1 MRHSKIEIESRRA
14 ALVQL
19 IRDEQ
24 FVSVGAVCERLN
36 ISEATARR
44 DLKVLEAS
52 KQIERTN
59 GGALAA
65 FDREFQS
72 FRRRLQL
79 NASAKDH
86 IAEQAL
92 GSIEPGMSL
101 FLDAG
106 TTAYAVAKKL
116 AQSPVPRI
124 SVYSNNIPV
133 ASILAEADLRVI
145 LTGGEF
151 LNQQSALF
159 GTVAER
165 VIEETTFDICFM
177 GAEGMSNEG
186 VWNSTADLVRFQRTV
201 IKHSHQSCILL
212 DKSKLGRRTRTFLS
226 PWKDIARLITDA
238 TPTELREHSV
248 NIGQQSISS

>member
-159 GTVAER
+159 GSVAER
-165 VIEETTFDICFM
+165 AIEETSFDICFIS
-177 GAEGMSNEG
+177 AEGMTKDG
-186 VWNSTADLVRFQRTV
+186 LWNSTADLVRFQHTV
-201 IKHSHQSCILL
+201 LKHSHQRFILL
-212 DKSKLGRRTRTFLS
+212 DKSKLGQKTRTFLT
-226 PWKDIARLITDA
+226 PWDDITRLLTDA
-238 TPTELREHSV
+238 TLTELSEHGIHLS
-248 NIGQQSISS
+248 